1 MAKKTKKS
9 PSLTAIIGFILG
21 VGCVVIGIF
30 GAGNANTF
38 INAAAIF
45 ITIGGT
51 TGVVIIS
58 FPAKRLKTLGSVLK
72 KVFTHEKCDSLK
84 DIDTLV
90 ALSQV
95 SRQKGLLA
103 LETAVNDYTDDD
115 FMIKGVLLLVD
126 GADRDALRSS
136 LMTELYFMQQRHKK
150 GYGMLDMISAT
161 SPSLGLLGTYIG
173 LIPMLVNLQDPS
185 SIGPKMAVQLVTSFY
200 GAFLAFII
208 FTPFSKR
215 LKTLSAEEVTRK
227 ELIIEGLTGIQEGK
241 NPRVLR
247 EELMTYISR
256 KEAKGVS
263 KRKNFEDEGKPEMK
277 KVVNYGNRK
286 AV

>member
-9 PSLTAIIGFILG
+9 LSLTAVIGFLLG
-21 VGCVVIGIF
+21 VGCVVIGII
-30 GAGNANTF
+30 GAGNADTF
-38 INAAAIF
+38 INVASIF
-45 ITIGGT
+45 ITVGGT

-58 FPAKRLKTLGSVLK
+58 FPFKRLKTLGAVMK
-72 KVFTHEKCDSLK
+72 KVFIHDKCDSLK
-84 DIDTLV
+84 DIDTIV
-90 ALSQV
+90 SLSQI

-103 LETAVNDYTDDD
+103 LETAVAEYTDDD
-115 FMIKGVLLLVD
+115 FIVKGILLLVD

-136 LMTELYFMQQRHKK
+136 MMTELYFMQQRHKK
-150 GYGMLDMISAT
+150 GYGMLDMIAAT

-173 LIPMLVNLQDPS
+173 LIPMLVNLQDPT

-256 KEAKGVS
+256 KEAKSGAR
-263 KRKNFEDEGKPEMK
+263 RKNFDDDGKPEMK